1 MAAGSGERF
10 GSPKQYE
17 QLGDCRVLDWAVSNA
32 RAASSGVV
40 LVVPADRI
48 ASPERGVDVVV
59 AGGPTR
65 SASVRAGLRAV
76 PDDADV
82 VVVHDAARP
91 LAPASLFD
99 AVVAAVRSG
108 ADAAVPGLPV
118 ADTLKQVAAGR
129 VVSTLD
135 RTALVVVQTPQAFA
149 ASALRAAHAGEP
161 EATDDAALVEAAG
174 GRVDVVPGDPRAMK
188 VTGPHDLVLA
198 SALLAEVRS

>member
-1 MAAGSGERF
+1 VDPRQGQGSLGRREAHADEGPADPGVRVDLRDRGQRGRGRAEARRGPAVARSVWAVVVAAGSGERF

-32 RAASSGVV
+32 RAAASGVV

-65 SASVRAGLRAV
+65 SASVRAGLRVV

-91 LAPASLFD
+91 LAPASMFD
-99 AVVAAVRSG
+99 AVIAAVR
-108 ADAAVPGLPV
+108 
-118 ADTLKQVAAGR
+118 
-129 VVSTLD
+129 
-135 RTALVVVQTPQAFA
+135 
-149 ASALRAAHAGEP
+149 
-161 EATDDAALVEAAG
+161 
-174 GRVDVVPGDPRAMK
+174 
-188 VTGPHDLVLA
+188 
-198 SALLAEVRS
+198 

>member
-1 MAAGSGERF
+1 VAAGSGERF